1 MFYWQLRVVKIKQL
15 QTMTLNYSENSLCHN
30 HMKDEEVHMF
40 KTLSNSLVLA
50 RECWEV
56 LMKDKEMLVYP
67 TLTSIVNIAIM
78 FVAYLYLA
86 GMGFFEAEVALNY
99 SNAQWASGA
108 AIAVATMYAC
118 HFSFS
123 FFDCA
128 LVASAIKRLRGENP
142 TLGYGLGVAANR
154 IPQLAGWSFYV
165 TIFGLFVAALKS
177 LFKTKWLQ
185 KLVGGA
191 AETAWN
197 VVTVFVM
204 PFIVVEEM
212 GATKAVKQSA
222 SLIRKRW
229 GEAATL
235 EIGFGS
241 LTSMAGFPLAML
253 FMLAA
258 SLGSVSPFLSAALIG
273 LTVLLG
279 AFLGILFAALTGI
292 AKAVLFNF
300 ALGGNIPNEIHD
312 DVLEG
317 TVVRRNTVETDIQGR
332 YQT

>member
-1 MFYWQLRVVKIKQL
+1 
-15 QTMTLNYSENSLCHN
+15 
-30 HMKDEEVHMF
+30 MF
-40 KTLSNSLVLA
+40 KTLSNSWTLA
-50 RECWEV
+50 KECWEV
-56 LMKDKEMLVYP
+56 LMQDKEMLVYP
-67 TLTSIVNIAIM
+67 TLTSIVNIAILG
-78 FVAYLYLA
+78 VAYFYFMA
-86 GMGFFEAEVALNY
+86 IGFMESTAPLNY
-99 SNAQWASGA
+99 STEQWVLGA
-108 AIAVATMYAC
+108 GLVIATMYAC

-154 IPQLAGWSFYV
+154 IPQIAGWSFYV
-165 TIFGLFVAALKS
+165 TIFGIFVALIQS
-177 LFKTKWLQ
+177 LFKSKWAQ
-185 KLVGGA
+185 KTVGKA

-204 PFIVVEEM
+204 PYIIVENM
-212 GATKAVKQSA
+212 GATGAVKNSA
-222 SLIRKRW
+222 KLVRHKW

-241 LTSMAGFPLAML
+241 LCSIAGFPLAGL
-253 FMLAA
+253 FMLAQFVHT
-258 SLGSVSPFLSAALIG
+258 GSPELAIIIMAFAII
-273 LTVLLG
+273 LG

-292 AKAVLFNF
+292 AKAVLFSF
-300 ALGGNIPNEIHD
+300 AKGGRIPDQVHD

-317 TVVRRNTVETDIQGR
+317 TVVRRDTIDTDIQGR